1 MSMVSG
7 VDTHADVHVA
17 AALDENGGVLGVES
31 FPVTE
36 AGYCRLAEWLS
47 GFGPVVRVGV
57 EGTGSY
63 GVGLARHLRR
73 EGVVVVEVD
82 RPNRQ
87 KRRRLGKSDPID
99 AEAAARAALSGEA
112 TTTPKWRDGTVEQIR
127 VLTIAR
133 RSARMQRNQTL
144 NQLRQVV
151 ICAPEEIRV
160 RFKDRYKTGLVTEAA
175 AMRPRKGS
183 DPIVFTTNTVIRG
196 LARRI
201 ADLDDE
207 MASIDHALEELIE
220 ETAPSLLACY
230 GVGVVTAATLLVTA
244 GDNPD
249 RLHSERSWAHL
260 CGVSPVPTG
269 SGKTSGRVRLNL
281 GGDRQANAALYQIV
295 LTRMSSDD
303 ETRNYVRRRRAEG
316 LSTREIMR
324 CLKRYVAR
332 QTFKHLPRAA
342 LNQSG
347 FSGGSGV
354 PCVRCAAAEVT
365 SGMAT
370 DGERLGTGMHS
381 LAQDGH
387 RAVQLLD
394 SGMRLYWL
402 IRPMTVS
409 QGSWPEGGELA

>member
-1 MSMVSG
+1 MSMVSGVVGG

-17 AALDENGGVLGVES
+17 AALDQNGGLLGIES
-31 FPVTE
+31 FSVDA
-36 AGYCRLAEWLS
+36 AGYRSLLSWLS
-47 GFGPVVRVGV
+47 EFGPVNRVGV

-63 GVGLARHLRR
+63 GVGLTRR
-73 EGVVVVEVD
+73 LHANGVEVVEVD

-87 KRRRLGKSDPID
+87 KRRKRGKSDPID
-99 AEAAARAALSGEA
+99 AESAARAALSGEA
-112 TTTPKWRDGTVEQIR
+112 RVTPKRRDGTVEQIR
-127 VLTIAR
+127 VLMVAR

-144 NQLRQVV
+144 NQLRQIVFTGPDEV
-151 ICAPEEIRV
+151 RA
-160 RFKDRYKTGLVTEAA
+160 RFKDRYKTGLVSEVA

-183 DPIVFTTNTVIRG
+183 DPIVFTTYVVMRG

-201 ADLDDE
+201 RDLNDE
-207 MASIDHALEELIE
+207 MRTIDQALTELIGA
-220 ETAPSLLACY
+220 TAPSLLACH

-249 RLHSERSWAHL
+249 RLHTERSWAHL

-269 SGKTSGRVRLNL
+269 SGKTSGRVRLSH

-342 LNQSG
+342 
-347 FSGGSGV
+347 
-354 PCVRCAAAEVT
+354 
-365 SGMAT
+365 
-370 DGERLGTGMHS
+370 
-381 LAQDGH
+381 
-387 RAVQLLD
+387 
-394 SGMRLYWL
+394 
-402 IRPMTVS
+402 
-409 QGSWPEGGELA
+409 

>member
-1 MSMVSG
+1 MSMVSGVVGG

-17 AALDENGGVLGVES
+17 AALDTNGGLLGIES
-31 FPVTE
+31 FPTDT
-36 AGYCRLAEWLS
+36 AGYRSLLDWLL
-47 GFGPVVRVGV
+47 GFGPVIRVGV

-63 GVGLARHLRR
+63 GVGLARHLHT

-82 RPNRQ
+82 RPDRQ

-99 AEAAARAALSGEA
+99 AEAAARAALSGSA
-112 TTTPKWRDGTVEQIR
+112 SVTPKRRDGMVEQMR
-127 VLTIAR
+127 VLMIAR

-151 ICAPEEIRV
+151 ICGPDEVRV
-160 RFKDRYKTGLVTEAA
+160 RFKDRYKTGLVSEAA

-183 DPIVFTTNTVIRG
+183 DPIVFTTNMVIRG

-201 ADLDDE
+201 RDLDDE
-207 MASIDHALEELIE
+207 MRTIDDALGDLVNQ
-220 ETAPSLLACY
+220 TAPSLLECY
-230 GVGVVTAATLLVTA
+230 GVGTVTAATLLVTA

-249 RLHSERSWAHL
+249 RLHTERSWAHL
-260 CGVSPVPTG
+260 CGVAPVPAG
-269 SGKTSGRVRLNL
+269 SGKTTGRVRLNH
-281 GGDRQANAALYQIV
+281 GGDRNANAALYQIV

-342 LNQSG
+342 
-347 FSGGSGV
+347 
-354 PCVRCAAAEVT
+354 
-365 SGMAT
+365 
-370 DGERLGTGMHS
+370 
-381 LAQDGH
+381 
-387 RAVQLLD
+387 
-394 SGMRLYWL
+394 
-402 IRPMTVS
+402 
-409 QGSWPEGGELA
+409 